1 MNKIKRTMN
10 AGRLNVKAEPNSLKR
25 EIEDLLV
32 EKICYNNNKPLLK
45 YIRRKTH
52 SQDSVAP
59 DYEDGTKQMSD
70 NLRSFQKN

>member
-32 EKICYNNNKPLLK
+32 DML
-45 YIRRKTH
+45 
-52 SQDSVAP
+52 
-59 DYEDGTKQMSD
+59 
-70 NLRSFQKN
+70 